1 MISCMK
7 RGEHMTK
14 HNAKEI
20 GLRIRRQR
28 EALGYSRERLA
39 ELSEISN
46 SFLSDIERGDRGFS
60 VALLARLA
68 RVLGLSVDYILFGTE
83 QVTNV
88 SAITDMLSSLDGKY
102 LPELKELLGAYLKTI
117 TIAKKQD
124 D

>member
-1 MISCMK
+1 MISCMN

-60 VALLARLA
+60 VALLGRLA
-68 RVLGLSVDYILFGTE
+68 RVLGLSADYILFGTE
-83 QVTNV
+83 QVTDV
-88 SAITDMLSSLDGKY
+88 SAITDMLSGLDGKY

-117 TIAKKQD
+117 TIAENQND
-124 D
+124 